1 MFIQPVYSGMLGAA
15 AVPVVLRQT
24 PSPHPLFSASS
35 KLMGDPTPGRRFL
48 VLSLAPEHPR
58 EKTQGHMARFS

>member
-15 AVPVVLRQT
+15 AVPVMLRQT
-24 PSPHPLFSASS
+24 PPLLSASS

-58 EKTQGHMARFS
+58 EKTQGHMARSS